1 MAIQAMGTRFELV
14 LVGDDDAR
22 VRAAGEAALAEIEDT
37 HRRLTT
43 FEPDSM
49 LNHVNRNAGA
59 GWVRVDS
66 DLFELFEVVD
76 VVHRASGGAF
86 DPTIA
91 PLMEAHGFRGANARS
106 DATAARDRVGWD
118 SVRLDRDNQ
127 AIRFERPDL
136 SLDLGGIAKGLGLD
150 LAAGVLR
157 DCGISDALLH
167 GGTSTAVALGAPIL
181 PGGARAEGW
190 TIALG
195 PAPDAER
202 LVLTDGALSVSAPT
216 GRTIDNTGHLFD
228 ARTGRPVP
236 LDRRAA
242 VLAPTA
248 LEADAWSTALAVG
261 DPTLCPPPGI
271 VSVLPTHTPTP
282 SPLTPLR
289 A

>member
-1 MAIQAMGTRFELV
+1 MGTRFELV

-22 VRAAGEAALAEIEDT
+22 LRAAGEAALAEIEDT
-37 HRRLTT
+37 HHRLTA

-49 LNHVNRNAGA
+49 LSHVNRNAGA

-66 DLFELFEVVD
+66 DLFELFEVID
-76 VVHRASGGAF
+76 DVHRASGGAF

-91 PLMEAHGFRGANARS
+91 PLMEAHGFRGATSCS
-106 DATAARDRVGWD
+106 DAATARDQVGWEA
-118 SVRLDRDNQ
+118 VRLDRDHQ
-127 AIRFERPDL
+127 AIRFERTDL

-157 DCGISDALLH
+157 DCGIRDALLH
-167 GGTSTAVALGAPIL
+167 GGTSSAVALGAPTL
-181 PGGARAEGW
+181 PGGERAEGW

-195 PAPDAER
+195 PGLNAER

-216 GRTIDNTGHLFD
+216 GRTVDATGHLFD

-248 LEADAWSTALAVG
+248 IEADAWSTALAVG
-261 DPTLCPPPGI
+261 DPTLLPPTGI
-271 VSVLPTHTPTP
+271 VSVLPAHDPTP